1 MAKTESL
8 FPRSSQSLLL
18 TLLFTSTQQRT
29 NFSSPPLEQLRIQL
43 ALGDQ
48 FPEGERYFGLES
60 FGNTCYCNS
69 VLQLD
74 VQEDQSLVIVIV
86 LDRRKSNK
94 LVNVE
99 DVPSD
104 VQPEENESSQ
114 QDSLPEKSP
123 VKKDKS
129 SDMDSESDDSST
141 QKIDEKAD
149 NIMEFTPRK
158 PRHKYLKQIIS
169 KDQWNGI
176 TSKKKGQQW
185 GKEKTDFHKR
195 NDLKKE
201 NPGCSDMLVNE
212 EEEKE
217 DQEKTTVDVPIDFDK
232 LKPCST
238 LPQVGNTVAYRLVE
252 LSASWTPVFFVVVV
266 FCLNRASEM
275 LSVIQTYRC

>member
-48 FPEGERYFGLES
+48 FPKASDTLALRVSATLA
-60 FGNTCYCNS
+60 T
-69 VLQLD
+69 
-74 VQEDQSLVIVIV
+74 VIAFCS
-86 LDRRKSNK
+86 DRRKSNK

-266 FCLNRASEM
+266 F
-275 LSVIQTYRC
+275 V

>member
-69 VLQLD
+69 VLQAIH
-74 VQEDQSLVIVIV
+74 EMNKTALVFPTKETTGSCRPCCIF
-86 LDRRKSNK
+86 
-94 LVNVE
+94 E

-169 KDQWNGI
+169 KDHVCSHI
-176 TSKKKGQQW
+176 KH
-185 GKEKTDFHKR
+185 KE
-195 NDLKKE
+195 
-201 NPGCSDMLVNE
+201 
-212 EEEKE
+212 
-217 DQEKTTVDVPIDFDK
+217 
-232 LKPCST
+232 
-238 LPQVGNTVAYRLVE
+238 
-252 LSASWTPVFFVVVV
+252 
-266 FCLNRASEM
+266 
-275 LSVIQTYRC
+275 